1 MLEVVGRGNP
11 LSKGNFSDK
20 SAGEKSLGL
29 DFANLLQEAQF
40 EQESAQAMSKASRSS
55 ASAEQRSE
63 RAARPEGDSSSLEE
77 GEETL
82 EKEGV

>member
-1 MLEVVGRGNP
+1 MLEVVGRGNS

-40 EQESAQAMSKASRSS
+40 EQESAQGVSKTSRSS
-55 ASAEQRSE
+55 ASAGQRSE
-63 RAARPEGDSSSLEE
+63 RAERTEAVSYTHLTLPTMDS
-77 GEETL
+77 
-82 EKEGV
+82 V